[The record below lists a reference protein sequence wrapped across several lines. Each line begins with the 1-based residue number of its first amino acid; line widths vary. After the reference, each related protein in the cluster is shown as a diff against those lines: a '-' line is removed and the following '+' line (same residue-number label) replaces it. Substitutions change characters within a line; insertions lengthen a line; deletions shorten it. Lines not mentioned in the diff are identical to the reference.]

1 MGSGPPFKECSMTSE
16 AKLKKSIAF
25 FVKICGVA
33 RVASWAGV
41 SLGHAGRWQRQE
53 FLPKP
58 HHISA
63 IWSGFQREFGHDEG
77 VLRGVI
83 HDYKE
88 LTAERDL
95 LKATSKIEKKIQEI
109 TAQNPCSNS

>member
-1 MGSGPPFKECSMTSE
+1 MTSE

-33 RVASWAGV
+33 RVSEWAGV
-41 SLGHAGRWQRQE
+41 SPSLAGRWQRQE

-63 IWSGFQREFGHDEG
+63 IWSGFQREFAHDEG
-77 VLRGVI
+77 VLRGII

-88 LTAERDL
+88 LAAERDL
-95 LKATSKIEKKIQEI
+95 LKATSKIEKKIQQI

>member
-1 MGSGPPFKECSMTSE
+1 MTAE

-25 FVKICGVA
+25 FVKIVGVA
-33 RVASWAGV
+33 RVAEWAGV
-41 SLGHAGRWQRQE
+41 SPSLAGRWQRQE

-63 IWSGFQREFGHDEG
+63 IWKGFQRELEHDEG
-77 VLRGVI
+77 VLRGII

-95 LKATSKIEKKIQEI
+95 RKAIAKVEKKLPKT
-109 TAQNPCSNS
+109 TA

>member
-1 MGSGPPFKECSMTSE
+1 MTPE
-16 AKLKKSIAF
+16 DKLKKSIAF
-25 FVKICGVA
+25 FVKIVGVA
-33 RVASWAGV
+33 RIAEWAGV
-41 SLGHAGRWQRQE
+41 STATAGRWQRQE

-63 IWSGFQREFGHDEG
+63 IWQGFQREIKHDED
-77 VLRGVI
+77 VLRGII

-95 LKATSKIEKKIQEI
+95 QKAIAKVEKKLPKI
-109 TAQNPCSNS
+109 TA

>member
-1 MGSGPPFKECSMTSE
+1 MTTE

-25 FVKICGVA
+25 FVKIVGVA

-41 SLGHAGRWQRQE
+41 SPSLAGRWQRQE

-58 HHISA
+58 QHISA
-63 IWSGFQREFGHDEG
+63 IWKGFQREMEHDEG
-77 VLRGVI
+77 VLRGII

-95 LKATSKIEKKIQEI
+95 QKAISKVEKKLPKI
-109 TAQNPCSNS
+109 TA